1 MARNAIQPSFDFF
14 TGEERSPARQPLRE
28 TFRQSTATLTALQQ
42 ASEIRDAEQ
51 RAERDFKRAQAAET
65 AAQQSTKKLDQLTRE
80 LSDIENRHT
89 NDKIQ
94 LERKIRTLQ
103 DDNQSLREDLEDA
116 ESRLSSSEREHQHG
130 LNDLEARHAALQA
143 SFEEAQRDLE
153 SKVSTLQSTQQR
165 LSQRESENGNL
176 ENEILR
182 LKAQTGDS
190 DTLGIIK
197 RELSEQVSH
206 IKRLEST
213 NRDQSSELKQLRKT
227 HKSVEIVQE
236 EKRALEQKVR
246 AMEDLRKELAEAQL
260 QKQILEDEKR
270 SWTSY
275 LESEAAGRE
284 EMAFESPEDMAKAF
298 VNERLE
304 RVTLMEKLGA
314 LQPELTVRDANIKTL
329 EDEKNLAIKEVEYL
343 RAQMKAFEAEENEF
357 SPETSNQEENK
368 RTQELETLIDQYR
381 SEVETLSAEMKQLE
395 SSAPVAAP
403 TQGLKRPHPEE
414 SDERLGELRRK
425 TRTLQDDLTAL
436 QTRYS
441 TLETELKAK
450 TSQLNALRESS
461 RTRVLELRDNPTAQ
475 AEGIKMATLRTL
487 KEENAALLEQ
497 LEGRPNGA
505 TKVVPISTLDHAR
518 LQMSE
523 LEATIA
529 QRDKKQQRLKSIWS
543 AKFLEFAEA
552 VAATLG
558 WKVVFQPNGRFKVT
572 SILYPTSINK
582 DGEEEEN
589 SILFDGEKGTMKVS
603 GGTESVFANEIRPLI
618 EFWETVK
625 RETKLVDQKKLAKIK
640 LNKIKEDYA
649 VCISTIDQARLDG
662 SASVTS
668 DIRRLVDNFIT
679 VLHEARGILILPRET
694 ADDRAPT
701 HQDEEIE
708 EEPATES
715 IDDEEDA
722 NDLEADSDSDG
733 DTVAHDDE
741 DDEDGFDVGIEDEYR
756 SDDDDN
762 EELSDELEEDYI
774 E

>member
-28 TFRQSTATLTALQQ
+28 TFRQSTATVARPDIANESLRAQLNTLQYELDSLKQEKELTALQQ

-51 RAERDFKRAQAAET
+51 RAERDFKRAQAAEST
-65 AAQQSTKKLDQLTRE
+65 AQQSAKKLDQLTRE
-80 LSDIENRHT
+80 VNDIENRHT
-89 NDKIQ
+89 NEKIQ

-116 ESRLSSSEREHQHG
+116 ESRLSSAEREHKHG
-130 LNDLEARHAALQA
+130 LNDIEARHSALQA

-153 SKVSTLQSTQQR
+153 SKVSALQSTQQR
-165 LSQRESENGNL
+165 LSQRESETGDL

-190 DTLGIIK
+190 ETLGIIK
-197 RELSEQVSH
+197 RELSEQVAH

-213 NRDQSSELKQLRKT
+213 NRDQSAELKQLRKT

-236 EKRALEQKVR
+236 EKRALEQKIR

-260 QKQILEDEKR
+260 QKQILEDERR

-284 EMAFESPEDMAKAF
+284 EMTFDSPEDMAKAF
-298 VNERLE
+298 VNERME
-304 RVTLMEKLGA
+304 RFTLIEKLGA
-314 LQPELTVRDANIKTL
+314 IQPELTVRDANIKTL
-329 EDEKNLAIKEVEYL
+329 EDEKVQLRAEIEKLKGAGTTSSTAAPIDAKARARLERQKNLAIKEVEYL

-357 SPETSNQEENK
+357 QPEKANQEENK
-368 RTQELETLIDQYR
+368 RTQELEALIDQYR
-381 SEVETLSAEMKQLE
+381 SEVEALSAEMKQLE
-395 SSAPVAAP
+395 SSTPAAP
-403 TQGLKRPHPEE
+403 TQSLKRPHEEE
-414 SDERLGELRRK
+414 SDERLGEMRRK

-441 TLETELKAK
+441 TIETELKAK

-461 RTRVLELRDNPTAQ
+461 RTRVLELRENPTAQ
-475 AEGIKMATLRTL
+475 AEAIKMTTLRTL

-523 LEATIA
+523 LEAAIA
-529 QRDKKQQRLKSIWS
+529 QRDKKQLRLKSIWS

-618 EFWETVK
+618 EFW
-625 RETKLVDQKKLAKIK
+625 VDGRKEIPCFLAACTLEFYDK
-640 LNKIKEDYA
+640 
-649 VCISTIDQARLDG
+649 T
-662 SASVTS
+662 T
-668 DIRRLVDNFIT
+668 
-679 VLHEARGILILPRET
+679 
-694 ADDRAPT
+694 RAA
-701 HQDEEIE
+701 EI
-708 EEPATES
+708 
-715 IDDEEDA
+715 
-722 NDLEADSDSDG
+722 
-733 DTVAHDDE
+733 
-741 DDEDGFDVGIEDEYR
+741 
-756 SDDDDN
+756 
-762 EELSDELEEDYI
+762 
-774 E
+774 

>member
-28 TFRQSTATLTALQQ
+28 TFRQSTATVARSDIANESLRAQLNTLQYELDSLKQEKELTALQQ

-51 RAERDFKRAQAAET
+51 RAERDFKRAQAADT
-65 AAQQSTKKLDQLTRE
+65 AQQQSAKKLQQLMRE

-94 LERKIRTLQ
+94 LERKIRSLQ

-116 ESRLSSSEREHQHG
+116 ESRLSSSEREHKHG
-130 LNDLEARHAALQA
+130 LDDLEARHSALQA
-143 SFEEAQRDLE
+143 SYEEAQRDLE
-153 SKVSTLQSTQQR
+153 SKVSTLQSTQHR

-182 LKAQTGDS
+182 LKAHTGDS
-190 DTLGIIK
+190 DTLAIIK
-197 RELSEQVSH
+197 RELSEQVAH

-236 EKRALEQKVR
+236 EKRALEQKLR

-284 EMAFESPEDMAKAF
+284 ELAFESPEDMAKAF
-298 VNERLE
+298 VNERME
-304 RVTLMEKLGA
+304 RITLIERLGA
-314 LQPELTVRDANIKTL
+314 IQPEITVRDANIKTL
-329 EDEKNLAIKEVEYL
+329 EDEKVQLRAEIEKLKEAGNTSITAVPVDAKARARLERQKNLAIKEVEYL

-381 SEVETLSAEMKQLE
+381 SEVETLSAEMKRLE
-395 SSAPVAAP
+395 SSTPAAP
-403 TQGLKRPHPEE
+403 TQSLKRPHPEE

-441 TLETELKAK
+441 TIETELKAK

-475 AEGIKMATLRTL
+475 AEAIKMTTLRTL

-529 QRDKKQQRLKSIWS
+529 QRDKKQQRLKTIWS

-618 EFWETVK
+618 EFW
-625 RETKLVDQKKLAKIK
+625 VDGRKEIPCFLAACTLEFYDK
-640 LNKIKEDYA
+640 
-649 VCISTIDQARLDG
+649 T
-662 SASVTS
+662 T
-668 DIRRLVDNFIT
+668 
-679 VLHEARGILILPRET
+679 
-694 ADDRAPT
+694 RAA
-701 HQDEEIE
+701 EI
-708 EEPATES
+708 
-715 IDDEEDA
+715 
-722 NDLEADSDSDG
+722 
-733 DTVAHDDE
+733 
-741 DDEDGFDVGIEDEYR
+741 
-756 SDDDDN
+756 
-762 EELSDELEEDYI
+762 
-774 E
+774 

>member
-14 TGEERSPARQPLRE
+14 TGEERSPPRQPLRE
-28 TFRQSTATLTALQQ
+28 TFRQSTATVARSDIANESLRAQLNTLQYELDSLKQEKELTALQQ

-65 AAQQSTKKLDQLTRE
+65 AAQQSSKKLDQLTRE

-190 DTLGIIK
+190 DTLAIIK
-197 RELSEQVSH
+197 RELSEQVAH

-213 NRDQSSELKQLRKT
+213 NRDQTSELKQLRKT

-304 RVTLMEKLGA
+304 RITLMEKLGA

-329 EDEKNLAIKEVEYL
+329 EDEKVQLRAEIEKLKEAGTSSSNAVPADAKARARLERQKNLAIKEVEYL

-368 RTQELETLIDQYR
+368 RIQELETLIDQYR

-403 TQGLKRPHPEE
+403 TQSLKRPHPEE

-436 QTRYS
+436 RTRYA
-441 TLETELKAK
+441 TTETELKAK

-618 EFWETVK
+618 EFW
-625 RETKLVDQKKLAKIK
+625 VDGRKEIPCFLAACTLEFYDK
-640 LNKIKEDYA
+640 
-649 VCISTIDQARLDG
+649 T
-662 SASVTS
+662 T
-668 DIRRLVDNFIT
+668 
-679 VLHEARGILILPRET
+679 
-694 ADDRAPT
+694 RAA
-701 HQDEEIE
+701 EI
-708 EEPATES
+708 
-715 IDDEEDA
+715 
-722 NDLEADSDSDG
+722 
-733 DTVAHDDE
+733 
-741 DDEDGFDVGIEDEYR
+741 
-756 SDDDDN
+756 
-762 EELSDELEEDYI
+762 
-774 E
+774 

>member
-14 TGEERSPARQPLRE
+14 TGEERSPPRQALRE
-28 TFRQSTATLTALQQ
+28 TLRQSTATVARSDIANESLRAQLNTLQYELDSLKQEKELTALQQ

-65 AAQQSTKKLDQLTRE
+65 AAQQSAKKLEQLTRE

-116 ESRLSSSEREHQHG
+116 ESRLSSSERQHQHG

-153 SKVSTLQSTQQR
+153 SKVLTLQSTQQR
-165 LSQRESENGNL
+165 LSQRESDNGNL

-190 DTLGIIK
+190 DTLAIIK
-197 RELSEQVSH
+197 RELSEQVAH

-236 EKRALEQKVR
+236 EKRALEVKVR

-275 LESEAAGRE
+275 LESEAAGKE
-284 EMAFESPEDMAKAF
+284 EMAFDSPEDMAKAF

-304 RVTLMEKLGA
+304 RITIMEKLGA
-314 LQPELTVRDANIKTL
+314 LQPELTVRDANIKML
-329 EDEKNLAIKEVEYL
+329 EDEKVQLRAEVERLKEAGTSSSTAAPTDAKARARLERQKNLAIKEVEYL

-395 SSAPVAAP
+395 GNATVAAP
-403 TQGLKRPHPEE
+403 TQTLKRPHPEE

-436 QTRYS
+436 QTRYA
-441 TLETELKAK
+441 TTETELKAK

-505 TKVVPISTLDHAR
+505 TKVVPISTLEHAR

-618 EFWETVK
+618 EFW
-625 RETKLVDQKKLAKIK
+625 VDGRKEIPCFLAACTLEFYDK
-640 LNKIKEDYA
+640 
-649 VCISTIDQARLDG
+649 T
-662 SASVTS
+662 T
-668 DIRRLVDNFIT
+668 
-679 VLHEARGILILPRET
+679 
-694 ADDRAPT
+694 RAA
-701 HQDEEIE
+701 EI
-708 EEPATES
+708 
-715 IDDEEDA
+715 
-722 NDLEADSDSDG
+722 
-733 DTVAHDDE
+733 
-741 DDEDGFDVGIEDEYR
+741 
-756 SDDDDN
+756 
-762 EELSDELEEDYI
+762 
-774 E
+774 

>member
-14 TGEERSPARQPLRE
+14 TGEERSPPRQPLRE
-28 TFRQSTATLTALQQ
+28 TFRQSTATVARSDIANESLRAQLNTLQYELDSLKQEQELTALQQ

-65 AAQQSTKKLDQLTRE
+65 AAQQSSKKLDQLTRE

-190 DTLGIIK
+190 DTLAIIK
-197 RELSEQVSH
+197 RELSEQVAH

-213 NRDQSSELKQLRKT
+213 NRDQTSELKQLRKA

-284 EMAFESPEDMAKAF
+284 EMVFDSPEDMAKAF

-304 RVTLMEKLGA
+304 RITLMEKLGA

-329 EDEKNLAIKEVEYL
+329 EDEKVQLRAEIEKLKEAGTSSSSNSVPADAKARARLERQKNLAIKEVEYL
-343 RAQMKAFEAEENEF
+343 RAQMKAFEAEEHEF

-368 RTQELETLIDQYR
+368 RNQELETLIDQYR

-403 TQGLKRPHPEE
+403 TQTLKRPHPEE

-436 QTRYS
+436 QTRYA
-441 TLETELKAK
+441 TTETELKAK

-475 AEGIKMATLRTL
+475 AEGIKMATIRTL

-618 EFWETVK
+618 EFW
-625 RETKLVDQKKLAKIK
+625 VDGRKEIPCFLAACTLEFYDK
-640 LNKIKEDYA
+640 
-649 VCISTIDQARLDG
+649 T
-662 SASVTS
+662 T
-668 DIRRLVDNFIT
+668 
-679 VLHEARGILILPRET
+679 
-694 ADDRAPT
+694 RAA
-701 HQDEEIE
+701 EI
-708 EEPATES
+708 
-715 IDDEEDA
+715 
-722 NDLEADSDSDG
+722 
-733 DTVAHDDE
+733 
-741 DDEDGFDVGIEDEYR
+741 
-756 SDDDDN
+756 
-762 EELSDELEEDYI
+762 
-774 E
+774 

>member
-1 MARNAIQPSFDFF
+1 FDFF

-28 TFRQSTATLTALQQ
+28 TFRQSTATVARSDIANESLRAQLNTLQYELDSLKQEKELTALQQ

-65 AAQQSTKKLDQLTRE
+65 AAQQSSKKLDQLTRE

-130 LNDLEARHAALQA
+130 LNDLEARHTALQA

-153 SKVSTLQSTQQR
+153 SKVSALQSTQQR

-190 DTLGIIK
+190 DTLAIIK
-197 RELSEQVSH
+197 RELSEQVAH

-213 NRDQSSELKQLRKT
+213 NRDQSFELKQLRKT

-304 RVTLMEKLGA
+304 RITLMEKLGA

-329 EDEKNLAIKEVEYL
+329 EDEKVQLRAEIEKLKEAGTSSNAVPADAKARARLERQKNLAIKEVEYL

-395 SSAPVAAP
+395 GSAPVAAS
-403 TQGLKRPHPEE
+403 TQTLKRPHPEE

-436 QTRYS
+436 QTRYA
-441 TLETELKAK
+441 TIETELKAK

-475 AEGIKMATLRTL
+475 AEGIKM
-487 KEENAALLEQ
+487 
-497 LEGRPNGA
+497 
-505 TKVVPISTLDHAR
+505 
-518 LQMSE
+518 
-523 LEATIA
+523 
-529 QRDKKQQRLKSIWS
+529 
-543 AKFLEFAEA
+543 
-552 VAATLG
+552 
-558 WKVVFQPNGRFKVT
+558 
-572 SILYPTSINK
+572 
-582 DGEEEEN
+582 
-589 SILFDGEKGTMKVS
+589 
-603 GGTESVFANEIRPLI
+603 
-618 EFWETVK
+618 
-625 RETKLVDQKKLAKIK
+625 
-640 LNKIKEDYA
+640 
-649 VCISTIDQARLDG
+649 
-662 SASVTS
+662 
-668 DIRRLVDNFIT
+668 
-679 VLHEARGILILPRET
+679 
-694 ADDRAPT
+694 
-701 HQDEEIE
+701 
-708 EEPATES
+708 
-715 IDDEEDA
+715 
-722 NDLEADSDSDG
+722 
-733 DTVAHDDE
+733 
-741 DDEDGFDVGIEDEYR
+741 
-756 SDDDDN
+756 
-762 EELSDELEEDYI
+762 
-774 E
+774 

>member
-1 MARNAIQPSFDFF
+1 VANES
-14 TGEERSPARQPLRE
+14 LRA
-28 TFRQSTATLTALQQ
+28 QLNTLQYELDSLKQEKELTSLQQ
-42 ASEIRDAEQ
+42 ASDIRDAEQ
-51 RAERDFKRAQAAET
+51 RADRDFQRAHAAET
-65 AAQQSTKKLDQLTRE
+65 AAQQSAKKLDHLTRE
-80 LSDIENRHT
+80 LNDIENRHT

-116 ESRLSSSEREHQHG
+116 ESRLSSAEREHKHA
-130 LNDLEARHAALQA
+130 LSDLEARHIALQA

-153 SKVSTLQSTQQR
+153 SKVSTLQTTQQR
-165 LSQRESENGNL
+165 LSQRESDNGNL

-190 DTLGIIK
+190 DTLAIIK
-197 RELSEQVSH
+197 RELSEQVAH

-213 NRDQSSELKQLRKT
+213 NRDQSSDLKQLRKT

-236 EKRALEQKVR
+236 EKRALEQKLR
-246 AMEDLRKELAEAQL
+246 AMDDLRKELAEAHL
-260 QKQILEDEKR
+260 QKQILEDERR
-270 SWTSY
+270 SWSSY

-284 EMAFESPEDMAKAF
+284 EMAFESPEEMAKAF
-298 VNERLE
+298 VNERME
-304 RVTLMEKLGA
+304 RITLTEKLGA
-314 LQPELTVRDANIKTL
+314 IQPELTVRDANIRTL
-329 EDEKNLAIKEVEYL
+329 EDEKVQLRAEIEKLKESADNSSTTTAPVDAKARARLERQKNLAIKEVEYL

-357 SPETSNQEENK
+357 SPESANQEENK
-368 RTQELETLIDQYR
+368 RIQELETLIDQYR
-381 SEVETLSAEMKQLE
+381 SEVENLSAEMKQLE
-395 SSAPVAAP
+395 GSTSAAP
-403 TQGLKRPHPEE
+403 TQSLKRPHPEE
-414 SDERLGELRRK
+414 SDERLGEMRRK
-425 TRTLQDDLTAL
+425 TRTLQDELTAL

-441 TLETELKAK
+441 TTETELKAK

-475 AEGIKMATLRTL
+475 TEAIKMTTLRTL

-603 GGTESVFANEIRPLI
+603 GGTESMFANEIRPLI
-618 EFWETVK
+618 EFW
-625 RETKLVDQKKLAKIK
+625 VDGRKEIPCFLAACTLEFYDK
-640 LNKIKEDYA
+640 
-649 VCISTIDQARLDG
+649 T
-662 SASVTS
+662 T
-668 DIRRLVDNFIT
+668 
-679 VLHEARGILILPRET
+679 
-694 ADDRAPT
+694 RAA
-701 HQDEEIE
+701 EI
-708 EEPATES
+708 
-715 IDDEEDA
+715 
-722 NDLEADSDSDG
+722 
-733 DTVAHDDE
+733 
-741 DDEDGFDVGIEDEYR
+741 
-756 SDDDDN
+756 
-762 EELSDELEEDYI
+762 
-774 E
+774 

>member
-28 TFRQSTATLTALQQ
+28 TFRQSTATVARSDIANESLRAQLNTLQYELDSLKQEKELTALQQ

-51 RAERDFKRAQAAET
+51 RAERDFKRAQAADT
-65 AAQQSTKKLDQLTRE
+65 AQQQSAKKLQQLTRE

-116 ESRLSSSEREHQHG
+116 ESRLSSSEREHKHG
-130 LNDLEARHAALQA
+130 LDDLEARHSALQA
-143 SFEEAQRDLE
+143 SYEEAQRDLE
-153 SKVSTLQSTQQR
+153 SKVSTLQSTQHR

-182 LKAQTGDS
+182 LKAHTGDS
-190 DTLGIIK
+190 DTLAIIK
-197 RELSEQVSH
+197 RELSEQVAH

-236 EKRALEQKVR
+236 EKRALEQKLR

-298 VNERLE
+298 VNERME
-304 RVTLMEKLGA
+304 RITLIERLGA
-314 LQPELTVRDANIKTL
+314 IQPEITVRDANIKTL
-329 EDEKNLAIKEVEYL
+329 EDEKVQLRAEIEKLKEAGNTSITAVPVDAKARARLERQKNLAIKEVEYL

-381 SEVETLSAEMKQLE
+381 SEVETLSAEMKRLE
-395 SSAPVAAP
+395 SSTPAAP
-403 TQGLKRPHPEE
+403 TQSLKRPHPEE

-441 TLETELKAK
+441 TIETELKAK

-475 AEGIKMATLRTL
+475 AEAIKMTTLRTL

-529 QRDKKQQRLKSIWS
+529 QRDKKQQRLKTIWS

-618 EFWETVK
+618 EFW
-625 RETKLVDQKKLAKIK
+625 VDGRKEIPCFLAACTLEFYDK
-640 LNKIKEDYA
+640 
-649 VCISTIDQARLDG
+649 T
-662 SASVTS
+662 T
-668 DIRRLVDNFIT
+668 
-679 VLHEARGILILPRET
+679 
-694 ADDRAPT
+694 RAA
-701 HQDEEIE
+701 EI
-708 EEPATES
+708 
-715 IDDEEDA
+715 
-722 NDLEADSDSDG
+722 
-733 DTVAHDDE
+733 
-741 DDEDGFDVGIEDEYR
+741 
-756 SDDDDN
+756 
-762 EELSDELEEDYI
+762 
-774 E
+774 

>member
-28 TFRQSTATLTALQQ
+28 TFRQSTATVARSDIANESLRAQLNTLQYELDSLKQEKELTALQQ
-42 ASEIRDAEQ
+42 ASDIRDAEQ
-51 RAERDFKRAQAAET
+51 RAERDFKRAHAAET
-65 AAQQSTKKLDQLTRE
+65 AAQQSAKKLDQLTRE

-94 LERKIRTLQ
+94 LERKIRSLQ

-176 ENEILR
+176 ENDILR

-190 DTLGIIK
+190 DTLAIIK
-197 RELSEQVSH
+197 RELSEQVAH

-304 RVTLMEKLGA
+304 RITLMEKLGA
-314 LQPELTVRDANIKTL
+314 LQPELTVRDTNIKTL
-329 EDEKNLAIKEVEYL
+329 EDEKDQLRAEIEKLKEAGTSSSNAVPADAKARARLERQKNLAIKEVEYL

-395 SSAPVAAP
+395 GSAPVAAP
-403 TQGLKRPHPEE
+403 TQNLKRPHPEE

-436 QTRYS
+436 QTRYA
-441 TLETELKAK
+441 TIETELKAK

-618 EFWETVK
+618 EFW
-625 RETKLVDQKKLAKIK
+625 VDGRKEIPCFLAACTLEFYDK
-640 LNKIKEDYA
+640 
-649 VCISTIDQARLDG
+649 T
-662 SASVTS
+662 T
-668 DIRRLVDNFIT
+668 
-679 VLHEARGILILPRET
+679 
-694 ADDRAPT
+694 RAA
-701 HQDEEIE
+701 EI
-708 EEPATES
+708 
-715 IDDEEDA
+715 
-722 NDLEADSDSDG
+722 
-733 DTVAHDDE
+733 
-741 DDEDGFDVGIEDEYR
+741 
-756 SDDDDN
+756 
-762 EELSDELEEDYI
+762 
-774 E
+774 

>member
-1 MARNAIQPSFDFF
+1 M
-14 TGEERSPARQPLRE
+14 
-28 TFRQSTATLTALQQ
+28 
-42 ASEIRDAEQ
+42 
-51 RAERDFKRAQAAET
+51 
-65 AAQQSTKKLDQLTRE
+65 TRE
-80 LSDIENRHT
+80 VSDIENRHT
-89 NDKIQ
+89 NEKIQ

-116 ESRLSSSEREHQHG
+116 ESRLSSAEREHKHG
-130 LNDLEARHAALQA
+130 LNDIEARHTALQA

-153 SKVSTLQSTQQR
+153 SKVSALQSTQQR
-165 LSQRESENGNL
+165 LSQRESETGDL

-190 DTLGIIK
+190 ETLGIIK
-197 RELSEQVSH
+197 RELSEQVAH

-213 NRDQSSELKQLRKT
+213 NRDQSAELKQLRKT

-260 QKQILEDEKR
+260 QKQILDDERR

-284 EMAFESPEDMAKAF
+284 EMTFDSPEDMAKAF
-298 VNERLE
+298 VNERME
-304 RVTLMEKLGA
+304 RFTLIEKLGA
-314 LQPELTVRDANIKTL
+314 IQPELTVRDANIKTL
-329 EDEKNLAIKEVEYL
+329 EDEKVQLRAEIEKLKGAGTASSTAAPIDAKARARLERQKNLAIKEVEYL

-357 SPETSNQEENK
+357 QPEKANQEENK
-368 RTQELETLIDQYR
+368 RTQELEALIDQYR
-381 SEVETLSAEMKQLE
+381 SEVEALSAEMKQLE
-395 SSAPVAAP
+395 SSTPAAP
-403 TQGLKRPHPEE
+403 TQSLKRPHEEE
-414 SDERLGELRRK
+414 SDERLGEMRRK

-441 TLETELKAK
+441 TIETELKAK

-461 RTRVLELRDNPTAQ
+461 RTRVLELRANPTAQ
-475 AEGIKMATLRTL
+475 AEAIKMTTLRTL

-497 LEGRPNGA
+497 LEGRPNAA

-523 LEATIA
+523 LEAAIA
-529 QRDKKQQRLKSIWS
+529 QRDKKQLRLKSIWS

-618 EFWETVK
+618 EFW
-625 RETKLVDQKKLAKIK
+625 VDGRKEIPCFLAACTLEFYDK
-640 LNKIKEDYA
+640 
-649 VCISTIDQARLDG
+649 T
-662 SASVTS
+662 T
-668 DIRRLVDNFIT
+668 
-679 VLHEARGILILPRET
+679 
-694 ADDRAPT
+694 RAA
-701 HQDEEIE
+701 EI
-708 EEPATES
+708 
-715 IDDEEDA
+715 
-722 NDLEADSDSDG
+722 
-733 DTVAHDDE
+733 
-741 DDEDGFDVGIEDEYR
+741 
-756 SDDDDN
+756 
-762 EELSDELEEDYI
+762 
-774 E
+774 

>member
-14 TGEERSPARQPLRE
+14 TGEERSPVRQPLRD
-28 TFRQSTATLTALQQ
+28 TFRQSTATVARSDVANESLRAQLNTLQYELDSLKQEKELTALQQ
-42 ASEIRDAEQ
+42 ASDVRDAEQ
-51 RAERDFKRAQAAET
+51 RADRDFKRAQAAEA
-65 AAQQSTKKLDQLTRE
+65 AAQQSAKKLDQLSRE
-80 LSDIENRHT
+80 VSDIENRHT
-89 NDKIQ
+89 NEKIQ
-94 LERKIRTLQ
+94 LDRKIRTLQ

-116 ESRLSSSEREHQHG
+116 ESRLSSAEREHKHG
-130 LNDLEARHAALQA
+130 LDDLEARHIALQA
-143 SFEEAQRDLE
+143 SFEEAQRDLG
-153 SKVSTLQSTQQR
+153 SKVSSLQSTQQR

-190 DTLGIIK
+190 DTLAIIK
-197 RELSEQVSH
+197 RELSEQVAH

-213 NRDQSSELKQLRKT
+213 NRDQSTELKQLRKT

-236 EKRALEQKVR
+236 EKHTLEQKLR

-260 QKQILEDEKR
+260 QKQILEDERR

-284 EMAFESPEDMAKAF
+284 EMAFKSPEDMAKAF
-298 VNERLE
+298 VNERME
-304 RVTLMEKLGA
+304 RITLIEKLGA
-314 LQPELTVRDANIKTL
+314 IQPEISVRDANIKTL
-329 EDEKNLAIKEVEYL
+329 EDEKVQLRAEIEKLKNASGTTTTTAAPEDVKARARLERQKNLAIKEVEYL

-357 SPETSNQEENK
+357 SPEKSNQEENK
-368 RTQELETLIDQYR
+368 RTQELEALIDQYR
-381 SEVETLSAEMKQLE
+381 SEVEALSAEMKQLE
-395 SSAPVAAP
+395 SSTPAAS
-403 TQGLKRPHPEE
+403 TQTLKRPHPDE

-441 TLETELKAK
+441 TTETELKAK

-475 AEGIKMATLRTL
+475 AEAIKMTTLRTL
-487 KEENAALLEQ
+487 KEENAALLQQ
-497 LEGRPNGA
+497 LERKPDGA
-505 TKVVPISTLDHAR
+505 TKVVPISTLEHAR

-523 LEATIA
+523 LEATVA
-529 QRDKKQQRLKSIWS
+529 QRDKKQQRLKTIWS

-618 EFWETVK
+618 EFW
-625 RETKLVDQKKLAKIK
+625 VDGRKEIPCFLAACTLEFYDK
-640 LNKIKEDYA
+640 
-649 VCISTIDQARLDG
+649 TTR
-662 SASVTS
+662 
-668 DIRRLVDNFIT
+668 
-679 VLHEARGILILPRET
+679 
-694 ADDRAPT
+694 
-701 HQDEEIE
+701 
-708 EEPATES
+708 ATE
-715 IDDEEDA
+715 I
-722 NDLEADSDSDG
+722 
-733 DTVAHDDE
+733 
-741 DDEDGFDVGIEDEYR
+741 
-756 SDDDDN
+756 
-762 EELSDELEEDYI
+762 
-774 E
+774 

>member
-28 TFRQSTATLTALQQ
+28 TFRQSTATVARPDIANESLRAQLNTLQYELDSLKQEKELTALQQ

-51 RAERDFKRAQAAET
+51 RAERDFKRAQAAELT
-65 AAQQSTKKLDQLTRE
+65 AQQSAKKLDQLTRE
-80 LSDIENRHT
+80 VNDIENRHT
-89 NDKIQ
+89 NEKIQ

-116 ESRLSSSEREHQHG
+116 ESRLSSAEREHKHG
-130 LNDLEARHAALQA
+130 LNDIEARHSALQA

-153 SKVSTLQSTQQR
+153 SKVSALQSTQQR
-165 LSQRESENGNL
+165 LSQRESETGDL

-190 DTLGIIK
+190 ETLGIIK
-197 RELSEQVSH
+197 RELSEQVAH

-213 NRDQSSELKQLRKT
+213 NRDQSAELKQLRKT

-260 QKQILEDEKR
+260 QKQILEDERR

-284 EMAFESPEDMAKAF
+284 EMTFDSPEDMAKAF
-298 VNERLE
+298 VNERME
-304 RVTLMEKLGA
+304 RFTLIEKLGA
-314 LQPELTVRDANIKTL
+314 IQPELTVRDANIKTL
-329 EDEKNLAIKEVEYL
+329 EDEKVQLRAEIEKLKGAGTASSTAAPIDAKARARLERQKNLAIKEVEYL

-357 SPETSNQEENK
+357 QPEKANQEENK
-368 RTQELETLIDQYR
+368 RTQELEALIDQYR
-381 SEVETLSAEMKQLE
+381 SEVEALSAEMKQLE
-395 SSAPVAAP
+395 SSTPAAP
-403 TQGLKRPHPEE
+403 TQSLKRPHEEE
-414 SDERLGELRRK
+414 SDERLGEMRRK

-441 TLETELKAK
+441 TIETELKAK

-461 RTRVLELRDNPTAQ
+461 RTRVLELRENPTAQ
-475 AEGIKMATLRTL
+475 AEAIKMTTLRTL

-523 LEATIA
+523 LEAAIA
-529 QRDKKQQRLKSIWS
+529 QRDKKQLRLKSIWS

-618 EFWETVK
+618 EFW
-625 RETKLVDQKKLAKIK
+625 VDGRKEIPCFLAACTLEFYDK
-640 LNKIKEDYA
+640 
-649 VCISTIDQARLDG
+649 T
-662 SASVTS
+662 T
-668 DIRRLVDNFIT
+668 
-679 VLHEARGILILPRET
+679 
-694 ADDRAPT
+694 RAA
-701 HQDEEIE
+701 EI
-708 EEPATES
+708 
-715 IDDEEDA
+715 
-722 NDLEADSDSDG
+722 
-733 DTVAHDDE
+733 
-741 DDEDGFDVGIEDEYR
+741 
-756 SDDDDN
+756 
-762 EELSDELEEDYI
+762 
-774 E
+774 

>member
-1 MARNAIQPSFDFF
+1 M
-14 TGEERSPARQPLRE
+14 
-28 TFRQSTATLTALQQ
+28 
-42 ASEIRDAEQ
+42 
-51 RAERDFKRAQAAET
+51 
-65 AAQQSTKKLDQLTRE
+65 TRE
-80 LSDIENRHT
+80 VNDIENRHT
-89 NDKIQ
+89 NEKIQ

-116 ESRLSSSEREHQHG
+116 ESRLSSAEREHKHG
-130 LNDLEARHAALQA
+130 LNDIEARHTALQA

-153 SKVSTLQSTQQR
+153 SKVSALQSTQQR
-165 LSQRESENGNL
+165 LSQRESETGDL

-190 DTLGIIK
+190 ETLGIIK
-197 RELSEQVSH
+197 RELSEQVAH

-213 NRDQSSELKQLRKT
+213 NRDQSAELKQLRKT

-260 QKQILEDEKR
+260 QKQILDDERR

-284 EMAFESPEDMAKAF
+284 EMTFDSPEDMAKAF
-298 VNERLE
+298 VNERME
-304 RVTLMEKLGA
+304 RFTLIEKLGA
-314 LQPELTVRDANIKTL
+314 IQPELTVRDANIKTL
-329 EDEKNLAIKEVEYL
+329 EDEKVQLRAEIEKLKGAGTASSTAAPIDAKARARLERQKNLAIKEVEYL

-357 SPETSNQEENK
+357 QPEKANQEENK
-368 RTQELETLIDQYR
+368 RTQELEALIDQYR
-381 SEVETLSAEMKQLE
+381 SEVEALSAEMKQLE
-395 SSAPVAAP
+395 SSTPAAP
-403 TQGLKRPHPEE
+403 TQSLKRPHEEE
-414 SDERLGELRRK
+414 SDERLGEMRRK

-441 TLETELKAK
+441 TIETELKAK

-461 RTRVLELRDNPTAQ
+461 RTRVLELRANPTAQ
-475 AEGIKMATLRTL
+475 AEAIKMTTLRTL

-497 LEGRPNGA
+497 LEGRPNAA

-523 LEATIA
+523 LEAAIA
-529 QRDKKQQRLKSIWS
+529 QRDKKQLRLKSIWS

-618 EFWETVK
+618 EFW
-625 RETKLVDQKKLAKIK
+625 VDGRKEIPCFLAACTLEFYDK
-640 LNKIKEDYA
+640 
-649 VCISTIDQARLDG
+649 T
-662 SASVTS
+662 T
-668 DIRRLVDNFIT
+668 
-679 VLHEARGILILPRET
+679 
-694 ADDRAPT
+694 RAA
-701 HQDEEIE
+701 EI
-708 EEPATES
+708 
-715 IDDEEDA
+715 
-722 NDLEADSDSDG
+722 
-733 DTVAHDDE
+733 
-741 DDEDGFDVGIEDEYR
+741 
-756 SDDDDN
+756 
-762 EELSDELEEDYI
+762 
-774 E
+774 

>member
-14 TGEERSPARQPLRE
+14 TGEERSPVRQPLRD
-28 TFRQSTATLTALQQ
+28 TFRQSTATVARSDVANESLRAQLNTLQYELDSLKQEKELTALQQ
-42 ASEIRDAEQ
+42 ASDVRDAEQ
-51 RAERDFKRAQAAET
+51 RADRDFKRAQAAEA
-65 AAQQSTKKLDQLTRE
+65 AAQQSAKKLDQLSRE
-80 LSDIENRHT
+80 VSDIENRHT
-89 NDKIQ
+89 NEKIQ
-94 LERKIRTLQ
+94 LDRKIRTLQ

-116 ESRLSSSEREHQHG
+116 ESRLSSAEREHKHG
-130 LNDLEARHAALQA
+130 LDDLEARHIALQA
-143 SFEEAQRDLE
+143 SFEEAQRDLG
-153 SKVSTLQSTQQR
+153 SKVSSLQSTQQR

-190 DTLGIIK
+190 DTLAIIK
-197 RELSEQVSH
+197 RELSEQVAH

-213 NRDQSSELKQLRKT
+213 NRDQSTELKQLRKT

-236 EKRALEQKVR
+236 EKHTLEQKLR

-260 QKQILEDEKR
+260 QKQILEDERR

-284 EMAFESPEDMAKAF
+284 EMAFKSPEDMAKAF
-298 VNERLE
+298 VNERME
-304 RVTLMEKLGA
+304 RITLIEKLGA
-314 LQPELTVRDANIKTL
+314 IQPEISVRDANIKTL
-329 EDEKNLAIKEVEYL
+329 EDEKVQLRAEIEKLKNASGTTTTTAAPEDVKARARLERQKNLAIKEVEYL

-357 SPETSNQEENK
+357 SPEKSNQEENK
-368 RTQELETLIDQYR
+368 RTQELEALIDQYR
-381 SEVETLSAEMKQLE
+381 SEVEALSAEMKQLE
-395 SSAPVAAP
+395 SSTPAAS
-403 TQGLKRPHPEE
+403 TQTLKRPHPEE
-414 SDERLGELRRK
+414 PDERLGELRRK

-441 TLETELKAK
+441 TTETELKAK

-475 AEGIKMATLRTL
+475 AEAIKMTTLRTL
-487 KEENAALLEQ
+487 KEENAALLQQ
-497 LEGRPNGA
+497 LERKPDGA
-505 TKVVPISTLDHAR
+505 TKVVPISTLEHAR

-523 LEATIA
+523 LEATVA
-529 QRDKKQQRLKSIWS
+529 QRDKKQQRLKTIWS

-618 EFWETVK
+618 EFW
-625 RETKLVDQKKLAKIK
+625 VDGRKEIPCFLAACTLEFYDK
-640 LNKIKEDYA
+640 
-649 VCISTIDQARLDG
+649 TTR
-662 SASVTS
+662 
-668 DIRRLVDNFIT
+668 
-679 VLHEARGILILPRET
+679 
-694 ADDRAPT
+694 
-701 HQDEEIE
+701 
-708 EEPATES
+708 ATE
-715 IDDEEDA
+715 I
-722 NDLEADSDSDG
+722 
-733 DTVAHDDE
+733 
-741 DDEDGFDVGIEDEYR
+741 
-756 SDDDDN
+756 
-762 EELSDELEEDYI
+762 
-774 E
+774 

>member
-1 MARNAIQPSFDFF
+1 MNDAVMARNAIQPSFDFF

-28 TFRQSTATLTALQQ
+28 TFRQSTATVARPDIANESLRAQLNTLQYELDSLKQEKELTALQQ

-51 RAERDFKRAQAAET
+51 RAERDFKRAQAAEST
-65 AAQQSTKKLDQLTRE
+65 AQQSAKKLDQLTRE
-80 LSDIENRHT
+80 VNDIENRHT
-89 NDKIQ
+89 NEKIQ

-116 ESRLSSSEREHQHG
+116 ESRLSSAEREHKHG
-130 LNDLEARHAALQA
+130 LNDIEARHSALQA

-153 SKVSTLQSTQQR
+153 SKVSALQSTQQR
-165 LSQRESENGNL
+165 LSQRESETGDL

-190 DTLGIIK
+190 ETLGIIK
-197 RELSEQVSH
+197 RELSEQVAH

-213 NRDQSSELKQLRKT
+213 NRDQSAELKQLRKT

-260 QKQILEDEKR
+260 QKQILEDERR

-284 EMAFESPEDMAKAF
+284 EMTFDSPEDMAKAF
-298 VNERLE
+298 VNERME
-304 RVTLMEKLGA
+304 RFTLIEKLGA
-314 LQPELTVRDANIKTL
+314 IQPELTVRDANIKTL
-329 EDEKNLAIKEVEYL
+329 EDEKVQLRAEIEKLKGAGTTSSTAAPIDAKARARLERQKNLAIKEVEYL

-357 SPETSNQEENK
+357 QPEKANQEENK
-368 RTQELETLIDQYR
+368 RTQELEALIDQYR
-381 SEVETLSAEMKQLE
+381 SEVEALSAEMKQLE
-395 SSAPVAAP
+395 SSTPAAP
-403 TQGLKRPHPEE
+403 TQSLKRPHEEE
-414 SDERLGELRRK
+414 SDERLGEMRRK

-441 TLETELKAK
+441 TIETELKAK

-475 AEGIKMATLRTL
+475 AEAIKMTTLRTL

-523 LEATIA
+523 LEAAIA
-529 QRDKKQQRLKSIWS
+529 QRDKKQLRLKSIWS

-618 EFWETVK
+618 EFW
-625 RETKLVDQKKLAKIK
+625 VDGRKEIPCFLAACTLEFYDK
-640 LNKIKEDYA
+640 
-649 VCISTIDQARLDG
+649 T
-662 SASVTS
+662 T
-668 DIRRLVDNFIT
+668 
-679 VLHEARGILILPRET
+679 
-694 ADDRAPT
+694 RAA
-701 HQDEEIE
+701 EI
-708 EEPATES
+708 
-715 IDDEEDA
+715 
-722 NDLEADSDSDG
+722 
-733 DTVAHDDE
+733 
-741 DDEDGFDVGIEDEYR
+741 
-756 SDDDDN
+756 
-762 EELSDELEEDYI
+762 
-774 E
+774 

>member
-1 MARNAIQPSFDFF
+1 MANES
-14 TGEERSPARQPLRE
+14 LRAQLNTLQYE
-28 TFRQSTATLTALQQ
+28 LDSLKQEKELTALQQ
-42 ASEIRDAEQ
+42 ASDIRDAEQ
-51 RAERDFKRAQAAET
+51 RADRDFQRASAAET
-65 AAQQSTKKLDQLTRE
+65 AAQQSAKKLDHLTRE
-80 LSDIENRHT
+80 LSDTENRHT

-116 ESRLSSSEREHQHG
+116 ESRLSSAEREHKHAS
-130 LNDLEARHAALQA
+130 NDLEARHKALQA

-165 LSQRESENGNL
+165 LSQRESDNGNL

-190 DTLGIIK
+190 DTLAIIK
-197 RELSEQVSH
+197 RELSEQVAH

-213 NRDQSSELKQLRKT
+213 NREQSADLKQLRQT

-246 AMEDLRKELAEAQL
+246 AMDDLRKELAEAQL
-260 QKQILEDEKR
+260 QKQILEDER
-270 SWTSY
+270 HSWSSY

-284 EMAFESPEDMAKAF
+284 EMAFESPEEMAKAF
-298 VNERLE
+298 VNERME
-304 RVTLMEKLGA
+304 RITLIEKLGA
-314 LQPELTVRDANIKTL
+314 IQPELTVRDANIKTL
-329 EDEKNLAIKEVEYL
+329 EDEKAQLRAEIEKLKEGAGNASTTAVPVDAKARARLERQKNLAIKEVEYL

-357 SPETSNQEENK
+357 SPEKANQEENK
-368 RTQELETLIDQYR
+368 RIQELETLVDQYR
-381 SEVETLSAEMKQLE
+381 SEVEKFSAEMKQLE
-395 SSAPVAAP
+395 SSTPAAP
-403 TQGLKRPHPEE
+403 TQNLKRPHLEE
-414 SDERLGELRRK
+414 PDERLGELRRK

-436 QTRYS
+436 QTRYL
-441 TLETELKAK
+441 TTETELKAK

-475 AEGIKMATLRTL
+475 AEAIKMTTLRTL

-505 TKVVPISTLDHAR
+505 AKVVPISTLEHAR

-529 QRDKKQQRLKSIWS
+529 QRDKKQQRLKTIWS

-618 EFWETVK
+618 EFW
-625 RETKLVDQKKLAKIK
+625 VDGRKEIPCFLAACTLEFYDK
-640 LNKIKEDYA
+640 
-649 VCISTIDQARLDG
+649 T
-662 SASVTS
+662 T
-668 DIRRLVDNFIT
+668 
-679 VLHEARGILILPRET
+679 
-694 ADDRAPT
+694 RAA
-701 HQDEEIE
+701 EI
-708 EEPATES
+708 
-715 IDDEEDA
+715 
-722 NDLEADSDSDG
+722 
-733 DTVAHDDE
+733 
-741 DDEDGFDVGIEDEYR
+741 
-756 SDDDDN
+756 
-762 EELSDELEEDYI
+762 
-774 E
+774 